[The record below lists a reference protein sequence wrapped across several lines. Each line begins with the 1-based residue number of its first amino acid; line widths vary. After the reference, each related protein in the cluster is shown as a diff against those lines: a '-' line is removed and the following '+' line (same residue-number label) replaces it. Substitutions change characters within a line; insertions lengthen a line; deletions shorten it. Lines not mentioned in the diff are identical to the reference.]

1 MREAKTEYEGQLIRD
16 FKKNPKP
23 FHRYMRLKQSTKST
37 VRHLQKADGDMT
49 TDDIETSNL
58 LLEFFSSV
66 FTKEELVLHPTYLRE
81 KLHIAWQMS

>member
-1 MREAKTEYEGQLIRD
+1 MI
-16 FKKNPKP
+16 
-23 FHRYMRLKQSTKST
+23 MRLKQSTKST

-66 FTKEELVLHPTYLRE
+66 FTTRMLVLHPTYLRE